1 MPKTLG
7 TVLWLGRIPHTSRG
21 LNFARFERRTS
32 RSVGT
37 ATKCGT
43 LPSKI
48 SGWTEGRRLE
58 PSVHKGDF
66 GFILGYFYICIYIN
80 VFLGVPA
87 AWNRRLEVMNDVQ
100 AQRSV
105 RQVIAEIA

>member
-1 MPKTLG
+1 M
-7 TVLWLGRIPHTSRG
+7 H
-21 LNFARFERRTS
+21 
-32 RSVGT
+32 
-37 ATKCGT
+37 
-43 LPSKI
+43 
-48 SGWTEGRRLE
+48 
-58 PSVHKGDF
+58 
-66 GFILGYFYICIYIN
+66 IYIN